1 LICFSNASFQAGPGC
16 ALALTR
22 SGFFFSEWR
31 VVIARKSDGRLR
43 RTGNEHFDWCS
54 DMRNNLL
61 HSELYPAAFRGEG
74 DTLYFVKST
83 SKNDLASRPSD
94 ILDRQCYPFLRNSC
108 RLPQQEKFLCS
119 VDMNRF
125 QLLRYAEDIDSG
137 SPGNHGPKTN
147 NPTTSTP

>member
-1 LICFSNASFQAGPGC
+1 MRACVDPVRLFLFRVAGRD
-16 ALALTR
+16 R
-22 SGFFFSEWR
+22 SKERWPT
-31 VVIARKSDGRLR
+31 AQ
-43 RTGNEHFDWCS
+43 TGNEHFGWCS